1 MNHKKTYSSHTK
13 VIIKVTSFFIIIK
26 VQIVLPH
33 YQSKRVQEQGFSLA
47 ILSLGLKSKMMLSIQ
62 QAG

>member
-1 MNHKKTYSSHTK
+1 